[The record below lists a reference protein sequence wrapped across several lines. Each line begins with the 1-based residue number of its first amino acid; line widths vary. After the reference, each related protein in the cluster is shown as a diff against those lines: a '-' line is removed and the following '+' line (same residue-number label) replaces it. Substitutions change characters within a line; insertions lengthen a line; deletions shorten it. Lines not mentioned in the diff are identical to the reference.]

1 MPYYIPRSSLI
12 LLQFLDHWSFW
23 QSLELLESL
32 KLMVL
37 CSDLLNVRFKVLFVR
52 SDKVGYLRYV
62 SPLMLDE
69 FYDPS
74 QLIIIL

>member
-1 MPYYIPRSSLI
+1 M
-12 LLQFLDHWSFW
+12 H
-23 QSLELLESL
+23 LESL
-32 KLMVL
+32 ELMVL
-37 CSDLLNVRFKVLFVR
+37 CSDLLNDVRFKVLY
-52 SDKVGYLRYV
+52 DKVGYLRYV